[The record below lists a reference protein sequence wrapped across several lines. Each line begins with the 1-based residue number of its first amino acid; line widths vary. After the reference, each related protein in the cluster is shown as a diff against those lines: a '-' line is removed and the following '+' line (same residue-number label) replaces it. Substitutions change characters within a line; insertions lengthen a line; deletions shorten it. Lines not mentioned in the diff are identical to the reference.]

1 MFDILKRKIGER
13 EKKEREETSKCSD
26 FIQSK
31 QLHEYV
37 EKDNLWNDL
46 KYRCT
51 TWSNLVVLFFFV
63 SSLILLFA
71 SLFTVSVPSSM
82 LNPIFICTRIVF
94 VRFFVVVVP
103 KWLMYFFFFWYSIAD
118 HDSSSYQ
125 VVKRVYC
132 VDYLR
137 NLLQK
142 RNANNMFSCWVKTP
156 KIKII
161 QSAVLW
167 CRSKIV
173 IKSQYLSV

>member
-94 VRFFVVVVP
+94 VRFFVVVVVS
-103 KWLMYFFFFWYSIAD
+103 KWLMDFFLLVFHSWSRFFRLSGGEK
-118 HDSSSYQ
+118 S
-125 VVKRVYC
+125 
-132 VDYLR
+132 
-137 NLLQK
+137 LLCRLSQK
-142 RNANNMFSCWVKTP
+142 PPP
-156 KIKII
+156 KKKC
-161 QSAVLW
+161 QQHVLML
-167 CRSKIV
+167 SKNT
-173 IKSQYLSV
+173 QN